1 MPTGANLDTKKVTLA
16 AINTWYEV
24 GSPAQRDNLLDM
36 FNETGVEV
44 RLHISG
50 NTVAGGDTVVSV
62 PFAADGNYYLDFK
75 LGSNVYVQITDA
87 GGVGLDVTYVEG

>member
-1 MPTGANLDTKKVTLA
+1 MNNGANLDTKKVELV

-24 GSPAQRDNLLDM
+24 GTPSQREKIIDM

-50 NTVAGGDTVVSV
+50 KTVAGGDPADSV
-62 PFAADGNYYLDFK
+62 PFAIDGNYYLDFS
-75 LGSNVYVQITDA
+75 LSSNVYVQITDA
-87 GGVGLDVTYVEG
+87 AGVGKTITYVEG

>member
-1 MPTGANLDTKKVTLA
+1 MNNGANLDTKKVELV

-24 GSPAQRDNLLDM
+24 GTPSQREQIIDM

-50 NTVAGGDTVVSV
+50 KTVAPADTVDSI
-62 PFAADGNYYLDFK
+62 PFAIGGNYYLDFS
-75 LGSNVYVQITDA
+75 LSSNVYIQIADA
-87 GGVGLDVTYVEG
+87 AGIGKFVTFAEG

>member
-1 MPTGANLDTKKVTLA
+1 MSNGANLDTKKVELV

-24 GSPAQRDNLLDM
+24 GNASQRDNIIDM

-50 NTVAGGDTVVSV
+50 KTVAGGDIVDSV
-62 PFAADGNYYLDFK
+62 PFAIGGNYYLDFS
-75 LGSNVYVQITDA
+75 LSSNVYVQIVDA
-87 GGVGLDVTYVEG
+87 AGIGKFVTFAEG